1 MINIID
7 LWSGKTASQLKEN
20 SLPSPQETCDIDCPS
35 SSPSDSEWMS
45 ALGALGA
52 PGSTSARI
60 SWSEDMFQDAP
71 RYIVQYKRSG
81 TEDALI
87 SIDEVQSGS

>member
-1 MINIID
+1 
-7 LWSGKTASQLKEN
+7 
-20 SLPSPQETCDIDCPS
+20 
-35 SSPSDSEWMS
+35 MS

-87 SIDEVQSGS
+87 SVDEVQSGS